1 MTPISRVTI
10 RAGNIDDADDMGLTT
25 VSASFSTFLG
35 QIPEEDL
42 DLTWMPEQSADNWRK
57 YLAADERPLGSDFF
71 VAEVDGLVIGFV
83 MSGADTG
90 RSDFEKLVGALYV
103 RPTFHR
109 KGIGRALLSR
119 AARASLEGGARSFL
133 IGCIRENPSCGFYTH
148 LGGVEI
154 YRAPRN
160 VDRYETEEI
169 FFGYA
174 DIGCLIIE
182 N

>member
-1 MTPISRVTI
+1 MLEMLPKLVLDTNTI
-10 RAGNIDDADDMGLTT
+10 
-25 VSASFSTFLG
+25 VSAFFSTLLG

-42 DLTWMPEQSADNWRK
+42 DFTWTPEQSAENWRE
-57 YLAADERPLGSDFF
+57 YLSGDERPLGRDFF
-71 VAEVDGLVIGFV
+71 VAEVDGTVIGFV

-90 RSDFEKLVGALYV
+90 RSDFEKLVGALHV

-109 KGIGRALLSR
+109 LGIGRALLS
-119 AARASLEGGARSFL
+119 AAAKASLEVGARSFL

-154 YRAPRN
+154 YRAPMN

-169 FFGYA
+169 FFGYS
-174 DIGCLIIE
+174 DISRLVMDS
-182 N
+182 